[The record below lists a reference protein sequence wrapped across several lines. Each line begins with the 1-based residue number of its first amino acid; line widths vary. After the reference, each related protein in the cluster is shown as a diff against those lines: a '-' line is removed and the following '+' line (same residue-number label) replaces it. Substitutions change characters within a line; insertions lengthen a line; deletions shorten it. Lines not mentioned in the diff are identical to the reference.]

1 MSEYQKSVKRELP
14 PEVLQRFRSYG
25 EILADD
31 DIVAWT
37 KVDDMYVVFG
47 WRREIRKTCLPC
59 GGLTLWN
66 VAVDCGCRYKS
77 SVWRAN
83 AADEVAST
91 CLQLLPLPCLWHGC
105 LCIPLMA
112 GCACCLGACTKR
124 AKIDASLYYILTAG
138 GLSTVKMGRRRC
150 PCSQICLKAHGVR
163 NFSVIEMGLET
174 TDVKGCVTQ
183 CCHTCFCVPQMPR
196 IEVAVRPILATD
208 CCMRYAPLIILNGIE
223 EHLYF
228 AEELE
233 KVRTAA
239 LEDPEMQPSGTMY
252 KRHKKFVMRR
262 RAAEQPP
269 SGGSGAAGGM

>member
-1 MSEYQKSVKRELP
+1 
-14 PEVLQRFRSYG
+14 
-25 EILADD
+25 
-31 DIVAWT
+31 
-37 KVDDMYVVFG
+37 
-47 WRREIRKTCLPC
+47 
-59 GGLTLWN
+59 
-66 VAVDCGCRYKS
+66 
-77 SVWRAN
+77 
-83 AADEVAST
+83 
-91 CLQLLPLPCLWHGC
+91 
-105 LCIPLMA
+105 
-112 GCACCLGACTKR
+112 
-124 AKIDASLYYILTAG
+124 
-138 GLSTVKMGRRRC
+138 MGRGRR
-150 PCSQICLKAHGVR
+150 PCSQISLKAHGVR

-252 KRHKKFVMRR
+252 KRHK
-262 RAAEQPP
+262 
-269 SGGSGAAGGM
+269 